1 MIRKFSNVKKDL
13 LLFSLIKK
21 EDITHKR
28 QDLSPNDKF
37 LQVSAKKITIND
49 VFKAHRHLDC
59 EKRANTTQES
69 WVVLD
74 GKVMAKIYD
83 IDNELACE
91 TVLENGDCIV
101 LYAGGHSL
109 ECLTEE
115 TLLYEFKNGPYYG
128 STRDKEFIDE
138 KK

>member
-83 IDNELACE
+83 IDNEIYLF
-91 TVLENGDCIV
+91 
-101 LYAGGHSL
+101 LY
-109 ECLTEE
+109 
-115 TLLYEFKNGPYYG
+115 
-128 STRDKEFIDE
+128 FIYIYIYIFISYIYLSYIIDISYI
-138 KK
+138 